1 MNSFKLPNAHDF
13 LAVLHSPLFFI
24 VPVLLGLLILSS
36 AWRTARYLLTLG
48 ILGAA
53 VYGLFSLSRLV
64 NNKMAGNSKGIVMP
78 WLTNGHKQVSLPVY
92 QGSNINYGLI
102 VAVAVLL
109 LAIAAVHF
117 MIKGSGYSWG
127 YALSRL
133 GKYLFGDIRKRDG
146 GNVYTFPSVTIGTAI
161 GEAEPGLPGDNINA
175 GHSVKIEGLDR
186 MLNQGIIGPIGSGK
200 TFMTMKPMIFQDLES
215 IAQGTL
221 ANMVWI
227 SPQPEPSIEKYAES
241 LGIKVR
247 RIHIIDGQSGE
258 GTNIRFNPLDGEDID
273 AVISNVNVILNEQT
287 ADGRKG
293 DAFFDTM
300 ASQATTDSLQI
311 YKYMHGFDNEGNRR
325 EIDIPGW
332 FDDYLIQM
340 NELYKE
346 AKKIMIVSGL
356 YSQKEPN
363 LNAINVMAPRVRW
376 LAEKVWPKLS
386 EAEQNMLHRAALSIM
401 NEFGYDP
408 SLESKDKDK
417 DGNQNKKT
425 AGAES
430 RSAESYKKIIMG
442 LRGKVR
448 VLISSHAVQE
458 LLGANV
464 KSAEGRPNF
473 NFKTWIDPSEWARP
487 KDISAKE
494 IETWRKEAFAA
505 HKGELLS
512 VITGQTDTGKLVGRM
527 MLVFLQQ
534 DVLNRPGEDNDKP
547 PVYTYVDEYPAYAT
561 KSINEIRTQ
570 GRKHCHSMTVA
581 MQSRAQMESI
591 AKGYLET
598 MESSTRHWVYLSNLG
613 VDDALAVSK
622 LCGKVKK
629 LTVNRS
635 TRQIRMG
642 GLGHDNGQPLET
654 RSEREELVDRFSS
667 DFIRYGLSENE
678 VIYVGVKNRKGHA
691 PIRMRIQEPRERA
704 DIVKKVM
711 GEAAKSPKKVK
722 IKVKPTSVYPSK
734 EQVARVKRPL
744 LTYRGHTVYFYHWG
758 LSLEHDMEEA
768 KPVTESAPED
778 VQEKTRPL
786 LNGDLIGWEFFDME
800 PPKGRPVRKE
810 EQSQAQPSNESK
822 GAEGK
827 EADNPKI
834 KQKESLSKNR
844 KKMFDVIGNDKK

>member
-1 MNSFKLPNAHDF
+1 MNNLKLPNVHDF
-13 LAVLHSPLFFI
+13 LAVLHSPLFLI
-24 VPVLLGLLILSS
+24 APILLGLLILSS
-36 AWRTARYLLTLG
+36 AWRTARHLLTLG
-48 ILGAA
+48 VLASAI
-53 VYGLFSLSRLV
+53 YGLFSLSHLV
-64 NNKMAGNSKGIVMP
+64 NHKMAGNNKGIVMP
-78 WLTNGHKQVSLPVY
+78 WLANGHKQVSLPVY

-102 VAVAVLL
+102 VAVAVFF
-109 LAIAAVHF
+109 LAIVAIHF

-127 YALSRL
+127 YAFSRL
-133 GKYLFGDIRKRDG
+133 GKYLFGDIRKRSG
-146 GNVYTFPSVTIGTAI
+146 GNVYTFPAVTIGTAI

-247 RIHIIDGQSGE
+247 RIHIIDGQSGD

-311 YKYMHGFDNEGNRR
+311 YKYMYGFDEQGNRR

-332 FDDYLIQM
+332 FDNYLIQM
-340 NELYKE
+340 NELYEEAQRVKE
-346 AKKIMIVSGL
+346 VSDLCKQENPDVGL
-356 YSQKEPN
+356 ASDNRVRQLIERVWPN
-363 LNAINVMAPRVRW
+363 LN
-376 LAEKVWPKLS
+376 
-386 EAEQNMLHRAALSIM
+386 EAERNMLHRAAQSIL
-401 NEFGYDP
+401 NEFGDGP
-408 SLESKDKDK
+408 DSK
-417 DGNQNKKT
+417 N
-425 AGAES
+425 
-430 RSAESYKKIIMG
+430 AESYKKIIMG

-458 LLGANV
+458 LLGVNV
-464 KSAEGRPNF
+464 KSAERRPNF
-473 NFKTWIDPSEWARP
+473 NFKTWIDPPEWERP
-487 KDISAKE
+487 KDMPAKE
-494 IETWRKEAFAA
+494 IEVWRKEAFAA

-534 DVLNRPGEDNDKP
+534 DVLNRPGKDNDKP
-547 PVYTYVDEYPAYAT
+547 PVYTYVDEYPSYAT

-581 MQSRAQMESI
+581 MQSRAQMKSI

-613 VDDALAVSK
+613 VDDAYAVSK

-629 LTVNRS
+629 RTVNRS
-635 TRQIRMG
+635 TKQIRMG
-642 GLGHDNGQPLET
+642 GLGYDTGQPLVT
-654 RSEREELVDRFSS
+654 KSEREELVDRFSS

-691 PIRMRIQEPRERA
+691 PVRMCIQEPRERA

-711 GEAAKSPKKVK
+711 GEPAKAPKKAK
-722 IKVKPTSVYPSK
+722 AKPTNVYPSK

-758 LSLEHDMEEA
+758 LSFEPDMEEA
-768 KPVTESAPED
+768 KPVVESVPEN
-778 VQEKTRPL
+778 VREETRPL
-786 LNGDLIGWEFFDME
+786 LIGDILGWEFFDME

-810 EQSQAQPSNESK
+810 EQNQAQLSNESK
-822 GAEGK
+822 EAEGK
-827 EADNPKI
+827 GAENPKV
-834 KQKESLSKNR
+834 KQKESISKNR